1 MTLPKRNYIDIS
13 RKNQKGIIDSD
24 TSRSN
29 FIFNQNE
36 IANKNAEGLAQLKR
50 EADFAKQAREIELK
64 RREMELLVAKQKAA
78 ELKKQKEEER
88 KLQEDKLALV
98 KQEQE
103 AYLKKDIKQT
113 DPVIYQEELKAKAQM
128 AGQMKQ
134 NPSYQN
140 KKAELD
146 KLLLEQKT
154 ENEKLTVKP
163 LENKI
168 KNFEDDPESFIGERI
183 VNKPLNFVYGIY
195 NTLYSGAKAITDTA
209 INTVYK
215 DSKQEKINKL
225 QNDLKIFE
233 KPELD
238 LKYNEIEKIKQQKV
252 ALYKTETNLL
262 KKHQL
267 EVEIWKD
274 EQSQKE
280 IKNTINPSNMYVVGS
295 LVEAIAGTTDFDKDK
310 SVGSKLNSVHLFPR
324 MQVNLSEWYSRRD
337 LEDKYQDVL
346 VEKPGET
353 PEQRKARLDTIP
365 EEDLNLLKS
374 YSIRD
379 EAKGMVEPFQ
389 SFGARQATQMES
401 SLDMVALMIATEGM
415 GSAIGGVSGRLIGST
430 RAGKLAERAAIDAGE
445 TATTAKAIGA
455 ETASVSPKAFLEKGY
470 IDQVEKNL
478 LAKGTNKYL
487 AKTAAVAL
495 DGTQLAAKVQ
505 AMNSINPNF
514 VNENL
519 SKGSYVDRDENGE
532 IKSIYVQDK
541 YYDLMKKMTFGYD
554 TPDGQHIDGEKDSY
568 VKRAAVLR
576 RTQNRTEKEEEELDQ
591 IEQKLGWRTSLSEK
605 TFEEDLEMYKPMSK
619 AGAYAK
625 GFRQN
630 LIETATEVYTGPL
643 LGIAGKGLTKLPG
656 VGKYAIKAE
665 EKYKKL
671 GSAITTGKANVINSN
686 KVLKY
691 LDKNM
696 TKINMPTFSGK
707 TITGNTEEFVEEW
720 VGSAA
725 NSLIDGDPKEF
736 MDTTFDA
743 QSNTDIGLQTA
754 FMNLGFGAMSVTSTN
769 AKLQANRISAR
780 SLTKNVERQNQLQ
793 KQYENAIEENKKEI
807 ANQKEALKD
816 ESLTKEDKAVKTK
829 LIEDLETQ
837 NVNSAGAIT
846 KIQKKAQTGK
856 AYYQDLRDY
865 TDARNQIREI
875 NNTLR
880 TAHLDSDIN
889 KVMNLASMSSTDLQA
904 QKDQIDILRKEGSD
918 KAADLAEKILF
929 NNVINTAVQT
939 GTLKDLK
946 SSLEA
951 ASAKGTLSPGTQQS
965 LLRAM
970 KNVAHL
976 EEVSEKYQKH
986 PYLNKIL
993 GMESEAFNLS
1003 EEIETAKRNTNNIS
1017 TKAVEAIQQMYPNR
1031 EFNINT
1037 IYDDTDSTFSE
1048 VELKQMKESNDAIDN
1063 HKTAY
1068 DIQNKFQEQL
1078 VKTNKV
1084 ISVFK
1089 NEAKQEVNK
1098 KNVNIDIRKQLADI
1112 QAAKDN
1118 GTDVNDASM
1127 YVYEN
1132 TILENERIKFDDK
1145 GKLIIDKELID
1156 YLFENNENNYVGDW
1170 KTSSKISKESFDNLK
1185 DNYYKRVDMIE
1196 SFKKVQDLQS
1206 EEIQPENTEVQTP
1219 EFSEETATD
1228 TEIQTPSTERIPVN
1242 NKKYKSAETAAVALK
1257 QLEKPRKVKKGT
1269 HEVVQVEDYFILSK
1283 KIEEISDEE
1292 TPLELEDNGTIQVV
1306 NTEEEQEGFVAI
1318 EENYNEAMSDLLD
1331 ELFNED
1337 VSFDLSIDNNEYRFT
1352 AQQMALAKAYLE
1364 DYYNEMARKVEKK
1377 DITFE
1382 KLFEQ
1387 MFHYGNNKKAVEV
1400 LFPALAIAWKNEG
1413 NEFTTAQQAN
1423 LYNKYYGKGIDRGA
1437 VEEAFLE
1444 SFNNIYAETVV
1455 IAPVETSLPEIPE
1468 IISSESTTNYNDT
1481 VELEEEI
1488 QAALEADKQMSDK
1501 ERQSITPKAAF
1512 SSVKYTTYIDENGDV
1527 HRVSTATNFRDTNGV
1542 NFKELLDYDKYYT
1555 GYQAGVRVSTEE
1567 EWAGLSIS
1575 NGRDA
1580 EGNVNL
1586 IPFLTWLSE
1595 KEAAN
1600 PNFKNTQEFTDR
1612 VPMFLLNE
1620 QGEKVSYLNDV
1631 AWYDTVN
1638 VYNPY
1643 GSSVNQNNPSDMWQR
1658 HINKGIENVRELRNN
1673 VKNGLDK
1680 VTIERNSEEG
1690 IYLKLKKEAGQP
1702 TISISESN
1710 PQANIAVATSTSV
1723 NGLEYNNKEL
1733 SQKIKNGSAVF
1744 LNKPSEII
1752 LGHTY
1757 YISRIGTTVLPNG
1770 KKVETYRAFEV
1781 LREVSE
1787 NQVETV
1793 RNVYEMFKKYTWA
1806 VKNNN
1811 IAQVQELTK
1820 NFIKPILVV
1829 TGIDISKGFEKNGSI
1844 VYTGITDFIK
1854 MYFQADKKA
1863 LQEVG
1868 VNSSDIH
1875 FAYERLFNK
1884 YSNAELAREANQLL
1898 SQHTSKTALKAK
1910 QMIEVDKDGRVTLLE
1925 KEGTPVSYEEYV
1937 KDNVKTN
1944 IKSLNIGTAEEPK
1957 YITVIQ
1963 PIINIIGKPVAQAE
1977 TQTSEKIAETTKR
1990 IVEEIKATTQNN
2002 SNQTEKNLSEK
2013 EKKDIET
2020 FFNKLNINIDYEEI
2034 DEAIDNLDAIDK
2046 LFNTS
2051 GNLDFKQE
2059 YAVKQFFI
2067 GKMTRYLIDNKVDI
2081 SKPITNEVKKQIF
2094 DVLKTEVDKIVQD
2107 RTAEVNIVKENL
2119 KTFTEDNTVKK
2130 INEIV
2135 NSTLENLKTLTE
2147 EYEALFNKS
2156 FDKLKIDSKVIEEE
2170 EDNSN
2175 VGIEDKNYSKESIET
2190 DLKKGV
2196 TPNLR
2201 LFLNSISQYNK
2212 QGGKVTTYLGL
2223 DSYME
2228 FNEIFNQLIK
2238 NIAIGIDI
2246 PSDYN
2251 ILIETLQNSKAPFIK
2266 DVLEKLENADEQVKN
2281 TFLTTFVKHS
2291 LNSKSAQY
2299 SKINNAT
2306 KLKILEN
2313 DSNEGKRVV
2322 KKEYLNSLKTSIV
2335 YNQDGT
2341 VNTNSVND
2349 LIKRYES
2356 LFKEYPNLITLEGEN
2371 KEKAESEIRMLLEQ
2385 SGLIMQDA
2393 TWNDILNEKFYNKGY
2408 KTLNDLYTL
2417 DNGGLLKPML
2427 TFLKGLKKE
2436 DVYDN
2441 EKNILSN
2448 LGGVTNAIIKLEVA
2462 NDTNLNSTSFRDSGK
2477 NISKLVPTKYITDKV
2492 MDLKRSVT
2500 DKNNN
2505 LIDNLQDLS
2514 FSKDSV
2520 ILQLLS
2526 EHPEFQSIFSISHV
2540 GLEAMKEAGKPV
2552 YGKSG
2557 ITDVSDLDYFLAT
2570 FTGFQDRRSEKLIGA
2585 TIDSFPIR
2593 IANMLNLTM
2602 SDKST
2607 NTYLQTGVFD
2617 FMASPLSFTS
2627 NEAGDMAISQEVK
2640 NLMIKQLV
2648 KPELERIANFH
2659 NTVKATNIS
2668 DYDKAAKIFHL
2679 VPALNNIKDAKG
2691 IRLVDKMAMMDNIS
2705 PDLLLAEYN
2714 QQFSEIISQV
2724 VEEEVNHF
2732 KEIAGDKLI
2741 EMFDSEYFTEIN
2753 SSKDTTKALYDFVLN
2768 SMIHQADLFKVFAG
2782 DISNYA
2788 KDKQVT
2794 ETGLDNKT
2802 TDQQYISL
2810 NKQIGVNLGKRL
2822 ALLIAP
2828 GNKIANS
2835 YNEKYHQIFLQDSVD
2850 ISENARY
2857 LMDLY
2862 YPETDKIE
2870 SYAALEKYDE
2880 IAENINRYE
2889 QGLVE
2894 ISPEV
2899 LVKYKDEQ
2907 SKIRESL
2914 QKQFPSIEDYFDIE
2928 STDAQEYTTA
2938 KEHVNIL
2945 FKLGRLN
2952 VEQYKRIMNNIESD
2966 IQLSKE
2972 DLKFV
2977 LQPIKPVHTGTYY
2990 NEKWDV
2996 NRVVYIKT
3004 SSFPLLKQFTGPTKL
3019 NALRIKMEELEAKT
3033 GNGVRASYKTGN
3045 KVGAV
3050 KSNNEVNPFD
3060 VQSLENIFNGFDAT
3074 TNTFDENGMNNSVLT
3089 LDRNNF
3095 RIQQDVPF
3103 KSDKKKVDTVAMSTQ
3118 FFKMLFGDGVVENY
3132 TEKERDAFATF
3143 SLDGKMV
3150 TGKEL
3155 YNHYTKTFEKLM
3167 DTKKQQLFR
3176 ELEMSPE
3183 GQITNKLAFTQ
3194 KLQALLVKEAVEK
3207 GYSLKS
3213 VRGLTI
3219 EKLQAE
3225 LGYHYDFKTPLW
3237 LSTDSNRYEAL
3248 LNSLVTNRILQHK
3261 IPGNSY
3267 VAGSESGFRMKEGLE
3282 GIDQSKIIYLNN
3294 YNGKELQG
3302 THTTTE
3308 EAGIVFHKAQVFVP
3322 SKFKTSKNEL
3332 IDLFEGYNETSGS
3345 VDNAKYLK
3353 RNENGSLGLKENMID
3368 KELLNLFSFR
3378 TPTSSHVSGASIEIA
3393 GFLPSIQGDLMIVPK
3408 NFTKQKGLDYDVDKE
3423 GTYMLNHLTNKD
3435 GKIEVLTQKHKY
3447 NSLKTLKSLLAD
3459 ENNIYKSD
3467 IGLPGMDYFYE
3478 EIRKAFGDDFV
3489 SEMQNEG
3496 ANLENKIKSIELEYD
3511 KKLAENEFIK
3521 THLAV
3526 YNNPSAKI
3534 QQKINKVLSIS
3545 VAKEQAQQLEK
3556 DNTLKEKAKFISE
3569 RELKGIS
3576 KEQALAQYESR
3587 QKSFT
3592 MLSYIYQKDKMNFG
3606 AIGKTAIGVYA
3617 NATTLSSLM
3626 QQNENQVSLV
3636 DNGLIQIGDLIFDG
3650 KFGKIYTLNSSRTI
3664 ADVLAERENIAT
3676 DNEKEQV
3683 LTKVGINAETINVDA
3698 LLTLAGF
3705 DTVEYID
3712 KITNKSQTISLPFY
3726 LLSQPAITDFNN
3738 SIKNSK
3744 GVLGGYLDKN
3754 KLIDN
3759 TILNLSGKRISYAK
3773 QGDGTYMFVNKKD
3786 GTAITDFNGKILTP
3800 ENLVNGVKSN
3810 GQNLGVQTAA
3820 FMTFI
3825 NLNEKAKVLQ
3835 KAQSVINTND
3845 LGKSMVG
3852 SKLKYERLKTISEN
3866 GVFNN
3871 IEKLLGD
3878 FIKKDSVSE
3887 KPQGYYDTGEYYIK
3901 PTTPQGQIVI
3911 NGLHIGNNIFK
3922 DFFPFQSEALNDTV
3936 KEIVENSGK
3945 AFTDVSEEEYE
3956 EVIDELKK
3964 YIFSNKNNNIFNG
3977 ETDAV
3982 RFDLFKDTDS
3992 HKSLST
3998 YVHSLVYNKENTKAL
4013 RSIKENAL
4021 LKQLSFN
4028 LNFDSNTLSTISFN
4042 NSDSGTNNQENLYNA
4057 VPELIKNNYKLP
4069 DRNGMPYNT
4078 RMLATD
4084 LIAYAYLEGGV
4095 QEATQFVKVIPVEVL
4110 ETIGNYKDVK
4120 QADGSVKKVFVTA
4133 NAQLQKYNPSK
4144 YNKTN
4149 TDPFGKILGVNETN
4163 VADFTRQY
4171 FQHNSNKA
4179 KKVPRKQVVFDPNDT
4194 SETPQMFSFNPKFLD
4209 GNPLA
4214 FLRLGESLYEHKG
4227 NLNYYKINTIGG
4239 RGISEYKY
4247 GEKEVVNFDVKQKEI
4262 IENDIP
4268 GNINQIYDA
4277 TLDFEGVTNINDALA
4292 KIQNLSL
4299 AKEYEFLKTATQ
4311 FFSQFQDNTTK
4322 FEIDSNSSAAGSFY
4336 SVANK
4341 VTLHNSTLTDSN
4353 KAAMTLVHEY
4363 IHSITSREI
4372 MNYYQADGVTLKE
4385 GVSIPSYVQDLHEV
4399 FSKFREQF
4407 ATEIAEITDKK
4418 QGLNKDNFTEDEKN
4432 IYYAGYNIKEF
4443 MAVALTSV
4451 DFQNEMN
4458 KVAYPG
4464 TSKNFIEK
4472 ILETIMKIVDTI
4484 YPELK
4489 KDTVAYEAISKSMR
4503 FIAEEQGN
4511 KKASK
4516 TIKLLTGEDL
4526 SLVNLA
4532 GNQIGLGQI
4541 DTSKEVMNQKG
4552 SIEVPLNERV
4562 SQKLPATLQLEENIS
4577 VDTKTLMELSQLKEA
4592 GMYGESFN
4600 WSKYDDDNKEELTT
4614 EEVEELFKKE
4624 YGPAA
4629 FEYAQDKWQE
4639 GDVAIAELEFLRD
4652 NPIEGLKIV
4661 TAWYNLSDS
4670 DFMNDDIISH
4680 FADRIIKGVP
4690 KEYID
4695 KNQMKLFSNE
4705 TKIEDLRQEEQQ
4717 ELKIAF
4723 PSAVET
4729 NGKIEKSSL
4738 TTKEDKAKFDKI
4750 YDKFDKLITPLLEQ
4764 ENKDEMISNNLITF
4778 DSSIETLGITKEEWD
4793 TLSQEEQERIKK
4805 CN

>member
-1 MTLPKRNYIDIS
+1 MTLPKRNYIDLS

-24 TSRSN
+24 TSGSN

-36 IANKNAEGLAQLKR
+36 IANKKAEGLAQLKR
-50 EADFAKQAREIELK
+50 EADFAKQARDIEFK
-64 RREMELLVAKQKAA
+64 RREMELLATKQKAA

-154 ENEKLTVKP
+154 ENEELTVKP

-183 VNKPLNFVYGIY
+183 ANTPLNFVYGIY
-195 NTLYSGAKAITDTA
+195 NTLYLGAKAITDTA
-209 INTVYK
+209 IKTVYK

-252 ALYKTETNLL
+252 ALYKTETSPL

-280 IKNTINPSNMYVVGS
+280 IKNTLDPKNSYVVGS
-295 LVEAIAGTTDFDKDK
+295 LLEAIAGKTDFDKPKD
-310 SVGSKLNSVHLFPR
+310 GSLGGELNRIHLFPR
-324 MQVNLSEWYSRRD
+324 MQANLSEWYSRRD
-337 LEDKYQDVL
+337 LEDKYKDIL

-401 SLDMVALMIATEGM
+401 SLDMIALMVATEGM
-415 GSAIGGVSGRLIGST
+415 GSAIGGVSGRLAGSLK
-430 RAGKLAERAAIDAGE
+430 AGRLAERAALEAGE
-445 TATTAKAIGA
+445 TASVAKGIGA

-478 LAKGTNKYL
+478 LAKGTNKHL
-487 AKTAAVAL
+487 AKTAAMAL
-495 DGTQLAAKVQ
+495 DGVQLGFKVQ
-505 AMNSINPNF
+505 AMNSINPSF

-519 SKGSYVDRDENGE
+519 SKGSYVDRDENGD

-554 TPDGQHIDGEKDSY
+554 TPDGKHIDGEKDSY

-576 RTQNRTEKEEEELDQ
+576 RTQNRTEEQEKELDL
-591 IEQKLGWRTSLSEK
+591 IEQKLGLRTSLSEK

-619 AGAYAK
+619 LGAYAK

-630 LIETATEVYTGPL
+630 FIETATEVYTGPL
-643 LGIAGKGLTKLPG
+643 LGIAGKQLTKLPG
-656 VGKYAIKAE
+656 VGKYAIKAG

-671 GSAITTGKANVINSN
+671 GSTIATGKANVINSN

-707 TITGNTEEFVEEW
+707 TITGNAEEFVEEW
-720 VGSAA
+720 VGSAT

-754 FMNLGFGAMSVTSTN
+754 FMNLGFGAVSVASTN

-780 SLTKNVERQNQLQ
+780 ALTKNVERQNQLQ
-793 KQYENAIEENKKEI
+793 KQYENSIEENKKEI

-816 ESLTKEDKAVKTK
+816 DSLTEEDKAVKTK

-837 NVNSAGAIT
+837 NVNSAGAIS
-846 KIQKKAQTGK
+846 KIQKKAQAGK
-856 AYYQDLRDY
+856 PYYQDLRDY

-875 NNTLR
+875 NNVLR

-904 QKDQIDILRKEGSD
+904 QKDQIEILRKEGSD

-929 NNVINTAVQT
+929 NNVINTAIQT

-946 SSLEA
+946 GSLEA
-951 ASAKGTLSPGTQQS
+951 ATAKGTLSTSTQES

-976 EEVSEKYQKH
+976 EEVTEKYQQH
-986 PYLNKIL
+986 PYLSKIL

-1003 EEIETAKRNTNNIS
+1003 EEVETAKRNTANTS
-1017 TKAVEAIQQMYPNR
+1017 TKAVEAIQKMYPNR
-1031 EFNINT
+1031 EFDINT
-1037 IYDDTDSTFSE
+1037 IYDDTDTTFSE
-1048 VELKQMKESNDAIDN
+1048 AELKQMIESNDAIGN

-1078 VKTNKV
+1078 VKTDKV

-1132 TILENERIKFDDK
+1132 TILENEKIKFDDN
-1145 GKLIIDKELID
+1145 GKLIVDKELID
-1156 YLFENNENNYVGDW
+1156 YLFESNENNYVGDW
-1170 KTSSKISKESFDNLK
+1170 RTSSKISKEAFDSLK
-1185 DNYYKRVDMIE
+1185 DNYYKRIDMME

-1206 EEIQPENTEVQTP
+1206 EETQLEDTEVQNP
-1219 EFSEETATD
+1219 EFSEETATE
-1228 TEIQTPSTERIPVN
+1228 TEALSSERIPVT
-1242 NKKYKSAETAAVALK
+1242 NKKYKSVETAAAALK
-1257 QLEKPRKVKKGT
+1257 QFEKPRKVKKGT
-1269 HEVVQVEDYFILSK
+1269 HEVVQVEDYYIISK
-1283 KIEEISDEE
+1283 KIEEVSDEE
-1292 TPLELEDNGTIQVV
+1292 APLELEDNGTIQIV

-1331 ELFNED
+1331 ELFNKD

-1352 AQQMALAKAYLE
+1352 PQQMALAKAYLE

-1400 LFPALAIAWKNEG
+1400 LFPALAIVWRNEG

-1423 LYNKYYGKGIDRGA
+1423 LYNKYYGKGIDRSA

-1444 SFNNIYAETVV
+1444 TFNNIYAETVV
-1455 IAPVETSLPEIPE
+1455 IEPVETSLPEVPE

-1512 SSVKYTTYIDENGDV
+1512 SSVKYTTYVDENGDV
-1527 HRVSTATNFRDTNGV
+1527 HRVSTATNFRDNNGV

-1567 EWAGLSIS
+1567 EWPTLSIS

-1600 PNFKNTQEFTDR
+1600 PNFRNTQEFNDR

-1643 GSSVNQNNPSDMWQR
+1643 GSSTNQNNPSEMWQR

-1673 VKNGLDK
+1673 VRNGLDK

-1723 NGLEYNNKEL
+1723 SGLEYNNKEL
-1733 SQKIKNGSAVF
+1733 TQKVKNGSAIF

-1752 LGHTY
+1752 VGHTY
-1757 YISRIGTTVLPNG
+1757 YISRIGTTVLSDG

-1793 RNVYEMFKKYTWA
+1793 RNTYEMFKKYTWA

-1811 IAQVQELTK
+1811 VEEIQNLRE
-1820 NFIKPILVV
+1820 NFIKPILKA
-1829 TGIDISKGFEKNGSI
+1829 TGIDISKSFEKNGNI

-1910 QMIEVDKDGRVTLLE
+1910 QMIEVDKDGRVILLE

-1957 YITVIQ
+1957 YVTVIQ

-1977 TQTSEKIAETTKR
+1977 TQTSEKIAETTKK
-1990 IVEEIKATTQNN
+1990 IVEEIKATTQEAQNN
-2002 SNQTEKNLSEK
+2002 PNQKQKSLNEE
-2013 EKKDIET
+2013 EKKKIES
-2020 FFNKLNINIDYEEI
+2020 FFNKLNINIDYEDI
-2034 DEAIDNLDAIDK
+2034 DEAIDNLEAIDK

-2067 GKMTRYLIDNKVDI
+2067 GRMTRYIIDNKVDI

-2094 DVLKTEVDKIVQD
+2094 DVLKTEITKIAED
-2107 RTAEVNIVKENL
+2107 RIAEVNVVKENL

-2130 INEIV
+2130 INETA
-2135 NSTLENLKTLTE
+2135 NTTLENLRTLTDE
-2147 EYEALFNKS
+2147 FEALFNKS

-2170 EDNSN
+2170 EEGDNSN

-2201 LFLNSISQYNK
+2201 LFLNSISQYDKKGN
-2212 QGGKVTTYLGL
+2212 KVTTYLGL

-2238 NIAIGIDI
+2238 NIAIGTDI

-2266 DVLEKLENADEQVKN
+2266 DVLEKLANADEQVKN

-2341 VNTNSVND
+2341 VNINSVNE

-2356 LFKEYPNLITLEGEN
+2356 LFKEYPSLTTLEGEN

-2393 TWNDILNEKFYNKGY
+2393 TWNDILNGKFYNKGY

-2427 TFLKGLKKE
+2427 TFLKGLKE
-2436 DVYDN
+2436 GDIYDN

-2500 DKNNN
+2500 DKDNN
-2505 LIDNLQDLS
+2505 LIDNLQSLS
-2514 FSKDSV
+2514 FSKDSI
-2520 ILQLLS
+2520 ILQLLA

-2570 FTGFQDRRSEKLIGA
+2570 FTGFQDRRSEKLVGV

-2627 NEAGDMAISQEVK
+2627 NQAGDIAISQDVK
-2640 NLMIKQLV
+2640 DLMIKQLV

-2668 DYDKAAKIFHL
+2668 DYDKAARIFHL
-2679 VPALNNIKDAKG
+2679 IPALNNIKDAKG

-2705 PDLLLAEYN
+2705 PDLLLTEYN

-2724 VEEEVNHF
+2724 VQEEVNHF
-2732 KEIAGDKLI
+2732 KEIAGDKLDS
-2741 EMFDSEYFTEIN
+2741 MFDSEYFTEVN
-2753 SSKDTTKALYDFVLN
+2753 SPKDATKAMFDFVLN

-2788 KDKQVT
+2788 KDKQIA

-2802 TDQQYISL
+2802 TDEQYISL

-2862 YPETDKIE
+2862 YPEIDKTE

-2914 QKQFPSIEDYFDIE
+2914 QKQFPSIKDYFDIE

-2945 FKLGRLN
+2945 FKLGRLT

-3004 SSFPLLKQFTGPTKL
+3004 SSFPLLKQFTGPSKL
-3019 NALRIKMEELEAKT
+3019 DALRVKMEELEAKT

-3155 YNHYTKTFEKLM
+3155 YNHYTKTFEKLIE
-3167 DTKKQQLFR
+3167 TKKQQLFR

-3183 GQITNKLAFTQ
+3183 GQVTNKLAFTQ

-3248 LNSLVTNRILQHK
+3248 LNSLITNRILQHK

-3267 VAGSESGFRMKEGLE
+3267 VAGSESGFRLKEGLE
-3282 GIDQSKIIYLNN
+3282 GIDQSKIIYLDN

-3308 EAGIVFHKAQVFVP
+3308 ESGVVFHKAQVFVP

-3332 IDLFEGYNETSGS
+3332 IDLFEGYNENSGS

-3353 RNENGSLGLKENMID
+3353 RNENGSLGLKDNMID

-3447 NSLKTLKSLLAD
+3447 NSLKTLKGLLAD

-3545 VAKEQAQQLEK
+3545 VAKEQALQLEK

-3569 RELKGIS
+3569 KEFKGAS
-3576 KEQALAQYESR
+3576 KEEALAQYESR

-3626 QQNENQVSLV
+3626 QQNENEVSLA
-3636 DNGLIQIGDLIFDG
+3636 DNGLIQIGDLVFDG
-3650 KFGKIYTLNSSRTI
+3650 KFGKIYTLNNSRTI

-3705 DTVEYID
+3705 DTVEYVD
-3712 KITNKSQTISLPFY
+3712 KVTKKSQAISVPFY
-3726 LLSQPAITDFNN
+3726 LLSQPAIADFNN
-3738 SIKNSK
+3738 NIKNSK

-3759 TILNLSGKRISYAK
+3759 TILNLSGKRIGYAK
-3773 QGDGTYMFVNKKD
+3773 QGDGTYSFVNKKD
-3786 GTAITDFNGKILTP
+3786 GSIITDFDGKVLTP

-3810 GQNLGVQTAA
+3810 GQNIQVQAAA

-3825 NLNEKAKVLQ
+3825 DLNEKAKVLQ
-3835 KAQSVINTND
+3835 KAQAVINTND

-3878 FIKKDSVSE
+3878 FIRKDSTSE
-3887 KPQGYYDTGEYYIK
+3887 KPKGYYDMGEYYIK

-3922 DFFPFQSEALNDTV
+3922 DFFPFQSEALSNTV
-3936 KEIVENSGK
+3936 KEIVESSGK
-3945 AFTDVSEEEYE
+3945 TFTDISEEEYE
-3956 EVIDELKK
+3956 EIIDEVKK

-3992 HKSLST
+3992 HTSLST

-4028 LNFDSNTLSTISFN
+4028 LNFDSNALSTMSFN

-4057 VPELIKNNYKLP
+4057 IPELIKNNYKLP

-4120 QADGSVKKVFVTA
+4120 QADGSVRKVFVTA
-4133 NAQLQKYNPSK
+4133 NAQLQKYNPNK

-4149 TDPFGKILGVNETN
+4149 TDPFGKILGLNETG

-4179 KKVPRKQVVFDPNDT
+4179 KKIPRKQVILDPSET
-4194 SETPQMFSFNPKFLD
+4194 SESPGMFTFNPKFLE
-4209 GNPLA
+4209 GSPLP
-4214 FLRLGESLYEHKG
+4214 FVRLGDTLYEHKG
-4227 NLNYYKINTIGG
+4227 NLDYYKINTIGG

-4262 IENDIP
+4262 LEESNTDLGKQTTDVYPNFEGIK
-4268 GNINQIYDA
+4268 NIN
-4277 TLDFEGVTNINDALA
+4277 TALA
-4292 KIQNLSL
+4292 TVQDLSL
-4299 AKEYEFLKTATQ
+4299 SKEYEFLKLATQ
-4311 FFSQFQDNTTK
+4311 FLSQFQDNTTK
-4322 FEIDSNSSAAGSFY
+4322 FEVSTGFSASGTFDK
-4336 SVANK
+4336 VNNK
-4341 VTLHNSTLTDSN
+4341 VTLHKDTLSDAN
-4353 KAAMTLVHEY
+4353 KTAMILAHEY
-4363 IHSITSREI
+4363 IHSITSREV
-4372 MNYYQADGVTLKE
+4372 MNYYQADGITLKTD
-4385 GVSIPSYVQDLHEV
+4385 VSIPKHVAALHEV
-4399 FSKFREQF
+4399 FSSFREQF
-4407 ATEIAEITDKK
+4407 SKEIAEIVDKK
-4418 QGLNKDNFTEDEKN
+4418 QGKNKDNYTEDEKN
-4432 IYYAGYNIKEF
+4432 IYYAGYNIREF
-4443 MAVALTSV
+4443 LAMALTST

-4458 KVAYPG
+4458 KIAYPG
-4464 TSKNFIEK
+4464 SSKNFVEK
-4472 ILETIMKIVDTI
+4472 ILEAIMTIVDTI

-4489 KDTVAYEAISKSMR
+4489 QDTLAYEAVSKSMR
-4503 FIAEEQGN
+4503 FVVEEQAAR
-4511 KKASK
+4511 KSLK

-4526 SLVNLA
+4526 SLVNLSE
-4532 GNQIGLGQI
+4532 NQLGLTQI
-4541 DTSKEVMNQKG
+4541 DTSKEVMNQGG
-4552 SIEVPLNERV
+4552 SIVVPLNERI
-4562 SQKLPATLQLEENIS
+4562 SQKYPKTIELEGHKM
-4577 VDTKTLMELSQLKEA
+4577 DTKTLVGLSNLKEA
-4592 GMYGESFN
+4592 GMYGPFFDWN
-4600 WSKYDDDNKEELTT
+4600 RYDNQSEEELTL
-4614 EEVEELFKKE
+4614 EEVEEAFKKE
-4624 YGPAA
+4624 YGPIALE
-4629 FEYAQDKWQE
+4629 FAQIKWGE
-4639 GDVAIAELEFLRD
+4639 DISVAELEFLRD
-4652 NPIEGLKIV
+4652 NPIKGSEILS
-4661 TAWYNLSDS
+4661 AWSELEDS
-4670 DFMNDDIISH
+4670 DFEYDNVLPY
-4680 FADRIIKGVP
+4680 FADRIIKEIP
-4690 KEYID
+4690 EEYVD
-4695 KNQMKLFSNE
+4695 KNQTNLFE
-4705 TKIEDLRQEEQQ
+4705 T
-4717 ELKIAF
+4717 
-4723 PSAVET
+4723 
-4729 NGKIEKSSL
+4729 
-4738 TTKEDKAKFDKI
+4738 
-4750 YDKFDKLITPLLEQ
+4750 
-4764 ENKDEMISNNLITF
+4764 DEMISNNLSTF
-4778 DSSIETLGITKEEWD
+4778 DNSIENLGITKEEWD
-4793 TLSQEEQERIKK
+4793 SLSIEEQERIKT